1 LKTGSRGCFLFDREG
16 VTGVSGFQCDPV
28 MSATRCDDAF
38 AGAFAAS
45 LGSGDD
51 VSVAV
56 KFASAAGAVA
66 SRKFSGQDTMP
77 SKEEIIELLQNESD

>member
-1 LKTGSRGCFLFDREG
+1 
-16 VTGVSGFQCDPV
+16 